1 MFCNQKCFLT
11 VKLFVLILS
20 FHIYLGAVFRSFGY
34 LQYSNMIYF
43 LSEEYTSIWEEH
55 QKVKIVC
62 VYKHA
67 H

>member
-1 MFCNQKCFLT
+1 

-20 FHIYLGAVFRSFGY
+20 FPIYLGDVFRNFGY

-43 LSEEYTSIWEEH
+43 LSEEYMSMWEEH
-55 QKVKIVC
+55 QEMRIVC
-62 VYKHA
+62 VYEHA